1 MEQQPSAHFSLSKAW
16 RIPIV
21 ASMSDYKT
29 IQELKQIDASLA
41 VPFRGIYI
49 LRRKNTRTAR
59 NGNPFLSV
67 EFGDSSGSFNA
78 NCFGDSPVFTACD
91 AAPEGSIIRLSGT
104 TEYYQ
109 ERFSP
114 KLKAAE
120 VIEASEAADEGVLG
134 QLVEVPPESE
144 DELWAHI
151 VEGIAA
157 IAHPQL
163 RETVQRVMDET
174 EAQFRTSTAAIS
186 MHHAYRH
193 GLLEHTTHM
202 LRACRALLPLYP
214 QVDPDLAIAGIILHD
229 IGKLEEYQGDFA
241 AKVSRIGTLQGHVV
255 LGFRIARKA
264 AIQSK
269 LNADLTERLEHIIL
283 SHQGEKEWGAA
294 AMAATP
300 EAVFVSMVDNL
311 DAKMGMVQRVL
322 RNTPEGEEFSEYL
335 AGLQTRVLVTPPDK
349 S

>member
-1 MEQQPSAHFSLSKAW
+1 M
-16 RIPIV
+16 
-21 ASMSDYKT
+21 
-29 IQELKQIDASLA
+29 IDA
-41 VPFRGIYI
+41 
-49 LRRKNTRTAR
+49 
-59 NGNPFLSV
+59 
-67 EFGDSSGSFNA
+67 
-78 NCFGDSPVFTACD
+78 
-91 AAPEGSIIRLSGT
+91 
-104 TEYYQ
+104 TE
-109 ERFSP
+109 
-114 KLKAAE
+114 AE
-120 VIEASEAADEGVLG
+120 AEGVLS

-144 DELWAHI
+144 DELWGHI
-151 VEGIAA
+151 EEAIAA
-157 IAHPQL
+157 IEHPQL
-163 RETVQRVMDET
+163 KETVQRVMDEWGP
-174 EAQFRTSTAAIS
+174 QFRTSTAAIS

-202 LRACRALLPLYP
+202 VRACRALLPLYP

-229 IGKLEEYQGDFA
+229 VGKLEEYEGDFA

-255 LGFRIARKA
+255 LGFRTARKA
-264 AIQSK
+264 ALQSK

-335 AGLQTRVLVTPPDK
+335 MGLQTRVLVTPPDK

>member
-1 MEQQPSAHFSLSKAW
+1 
-16 RIPIV
+16 
-21 ASMSDYKT
+21 MSEFKT
-29 IQELKQIDASLA
+29 VQELKQLDSAIAA
-41 VPFRGIYI
+41 PFRSIFI
-49 LRRKNTRTAR
+49 LRRKTVKTAK

-67 EFGDSSGSFNA
+67 ELGDAGGSFTA
-78 NCFGDSPVFTACD
+78 NCFGDSSVFEALEHV
-91 AAPEGSIIRLSGT
+91 PEGSIVRISGK

-114 KLKAAE
+114 RLQAAE
-120 VIEASEAADEGVLG
+120 AVESSDEDAKSMLS

-144 DELWAHI
+144 EELWAHI
-151 VEGIAA
+151 EEAIAA
-157 IAHPQL
+157 IEHPQL
-163 RETVQRVMDET
+163 RDTVLRVMEEWGD
-174 EAQFRTSTAAIS
+174 QFRTGTAAIS

-193 GLLEHTTHM
+193 GLLEHSTHM
-202 LRACRALLPLYP
+202 VRAARALLPLYP
-214 QVDPDLAIAGIILHD
+214 EVDGDLAIAGIILHD
-229 IGKLEEYQGDFA
+229 VGKLEEYQGDFA
-241 AKVSRIGTLQGHVV
+241 AKVSRIGVLQGHVV
-255 LGFRIARKA
+255 LGFRTARKA
-264 AIQSK
+264 ALQSK

-322 RNTPEGEEFSEYL
+322 RKSPEDEEFSEYL
-335 AGLQTRVLVTPPDK
+335 GGLKTRVLLTPPDK

>member
-1 MEQQPSAHFSLSKAW
+1 
-16 RIPIV
+16 
-21 ASMSDYKT
+21 MSDYKT
-29 IQELKQIDASLA
+29 IQELKQIDAALA
-41 VPFRGIYI
+41 APFRGIYI
-49 LRRKNTRTAR
+49 LRRKTVKTAR

-67 EFGDSSGSFNA
+67 ELGDSSGSFTA
-78 NCFGDSPVFTACD
+78 NCFDNTPPYNALIDVN
-91 AAPEGSIIRLSGT
+91 EGAIVRISGK

-109 ERFSP
+109 DRFSP
-114 KLKAAE
+114 KLQAGEEITAE
-120 VIEASEAADEGVLG
+120 EADEENVLS

-144 DELWAHI
+144 EELWADI
-151 VEGIAA
+151 VAAIAA
-157 IAHPQL
+157 IEHPQL
-163 RETVQRVMDET
+163 KETVQRVMDEWG
-174 EAQFRTSTAAIS
+174 EQFRTSTAAIS

-202 LRACRALLPLYP
+202 VRACRALLPLYP
-214 QVDPDLAIAGIILHD
+214 QVDADLAIAGIILHD
-229 IGKLEEYQGDFA
+229 IGKLEEYEGDFA

-255 LGFRIARKA
+255 LGFRTARKA

-300 EAVFVSMVDNL
+300 EAVFVSMIDNL

-322 RNTPEGEEFSEYL
+322 RNTPEGEAFSEYL
-335 AGLQTRVLVTPPDK
+335 MGLQTRVLVSPPDK

>member
-1 MEQQPSAHFSLSKAW
+1 
-16 RIPIV
+16 
-21 ASMSDYKT
+21 MSDFKT
-29 IQELKQIDASLA
+29 IQELKQIDAALA
-41 VPFRGIYI
+41 APFRSIFI
-49 LRRKNTRTAR
+49 LRRKTVKTAR

-67 EFGDSSGSFNA
+67 ELGDSSGSFTA
-78 NCFGDSPVFTACD
+78 NCFDNTAPYN
-91 AAPEGSIIRLSGT
+91 ALVAISEGAIVRVSGK
-104 TEYYQ
+104 TEHYND
-109 ERFSP
+109 RFSP
-114 KLKAAE
+114 KIQAAE
-120 VIEASEAADEGVLG
+120 EITPEDAKEEGVLG

-144 DELWAHI
+144 ADLWAHI
-151 VEGIAA
+151 EEAIAA
-157 IAHPQL
+157 IEHPQL
-163 RETVQRVMDET
+163 KETVQRVMDEWGDK
-174 EAQFRTSTAAIS
+174 FRTGTAAIS

-202 LRACRALLPLYP
+202 VRSCRALLPLYP
-214 QVDPDLAIAGIILHD
+214 QVDGDLAIAGIILHD

-255 LGFRIARKA
+255 LGFRTARKA
-264 AIQSK
+264 ALQSK

-335 AGLQTRVLVTPPDK
+335 MGLQTRVLLTPPDK

>member
-1 MEQQPSAHFSLSKAW
+1 MSAF
-16 RIPIV
+16 
-21 ASMSDYKT
+21 KT
-29 IQELKQIDASLA
+29 VQELKQLDPAIA
-41 VPFRGIYI
+41 VPFRSIFI
-49 LRRKNTRTAR
+49 LRRKTVKTAK
-59 NGNPFLSV
+59 NGNPFLSI
-67 EFGDSSGSFNA
+67 ELGDAGGSFTANAFGDSA
-78 NCFGDSPVFTACD
+78 VFTSLENVA
-91 AAPEGSIIRLSGT
+91 EGSMIRLSGK

-109 ERFSP
+109 DRFSP
-114 KLKAAE
+114 RLQAAE
-120 VIEASEAADEGVLG
+120 EVAADDEEAQSMLS

-151 VEGIAA
+151 EEAIAA
-157 IAHPQL
+157 IEHLHL
-163 RETVQRVMDET
+163 RETVQRVMDEMG
-174 EAQFRTSTAAIS
+174 AHFRVSTAAIS

-202 LRACRALLPLYP
+202 VRAARALLPLYP
-214 QVDPDLAIAGIILHD
+214 QVDADLAIAGIILHD
-229 IGKLEEYQGDFA
+229 IGKLEEYIGEFA

-255 LGFRIARKA
+255 LGFRTARKA

-322 RNTPEGEEFSEYL
+322 RNAPEGEEFSEYL
-335 AGLQTRVLVTPPDK
+335 MGLKTRVLLTTPDK
-349 S
+349 T

>member
-1 MEQQPSAHFSLSKAW
+1 MLG
-16 RIPIV
+16 
-21 ASMSDYKT
+21 YKT
-29 IQELKQIDASLA
+29 IQELKQIDPALA
-41 VPFRGIYI
+41 APFRGIYI
-49 LRRKNTRTAR
+49 LKRKNTRMAR
-59 NGNPFLSV
+59 NGNPFLSL
-67 EFGDSSGSFNA
+67 ELGDSGGSFTA
-78 NCFGDSPVFTACD
+78 NCFNDSAVFKACD
-91 AAPEGSIIRLSGT
+91 GAPEGSIVRISGT

-114 KLKAAE
+114 RLQAAE
-120 VIEASEAADEGVLG
+120 IIEPEEAETDGVLS
-134 QLVEVPPESE
+134 QLVEIPPESE
-144 DELWAHI
+144 AELWADI
-151 VEGIAA
+151 QEAVAA
-157 IAHPQL
+157 ISHTQL
-163 RETVQRVMDET
+163 KETVQKVLDDT
-174 EAQFRTSTAAIS
+174 EPQFKTWTAAIS

-202 LRACRALLPLYP
+202 VRACRALLPLYP

-229 IGKLEEYQGDFA
+229 IGKLEEYEGNFA
-241 AKVSRIGTLQGHVV
+241 AKVSRIGVLQGHVV
-255 LGFRIARKA
+255 LGFRTARKA

-269 LNADLTERLEHIIL
+269 LNSDLTERLEHIIL

-322 RNTPEGEEFSEYL
+322 RNTPEGEEFSDYL
-335 AGLQTRVLVTPPDK
+335 PGLQTRVLLTPPDK

>member
-1 MEQQPSAHFSLSKAW
+1 
-16 RIPIV
+16 
-21 ASMSDYKT
+21 MSDYKT
-29 IQELKQIDASLA
+29 TQEIKQLDVNMA

-49 LRRKNTRTAR
+49 LRRKNIKTAR
-59 NGNPFLSV
+59 NGNPFMSV
-67 EFGDSSGSFNA
+67 EFGDSCGSFNT
-78 NCFGDSPVFTACD
+78 NCFNDTPVFTTCD
-91 AAPEGSIIRLSGT
+91 ATPEGSIIRLSGT

-109 ERFSP
+109 GRFSP

-120 VIEASEAADEGVLG
+120 AIDPAEAEAEGVLS
-134 QLVEVPPESE
+134 QLVEVPPEPE
-144 DELWAHI
+144 EELWGHI
-151 VEGIAA
+151 VAAIAA
-157 IAHPQL
+157 IEHPQL
-163 RETVQRVMDET
+163 RETVQRVMDES
-174 EAQFRTSTAAIS
+174 EAKFRTSTAAIS

-202 LRACRALLPLYP
+202 VRACRTLLPLYP
-214 QVDPDLAIAGIILHD
+214 QVDADLAIAGIILHD
-229 IGKLEEYQGDFA
+229 VGKLEEYEGEFS

-255 LGFRIARKA
+255 LGFRTARKA
-264 AIQSK
+264 ALQSK

-300 EAVFVSMVDNL
+300 EAVFVSMIDNL

-322 RNTPEGEEFSEYL
+322 RNTPPGEEFSEYL
-335 AGLQTRVLVTPPDK
+335 TGLQTRVLVTPPDK

>member
-1 MEQQPSAHFSLSKAW
+1 
-16 RIPIV
+16 
-21 ASMSDYKT
+21 MSEFKT
-29 IQELKQIDASLA
+29 VQELKQLDPNIAA
-41 VPFRGIYI
+41 PFRSILI
-49 LRRKNTRTAR
+49 LRRKTVKTAK
-59 NGNPFLSV
+59 NGNPFLSI
-67 EFGDSSGSFNA
+67 ELGDSGGSFTA
-78 NCFGDSPVFTACD
+78 NCFGDSPVF
-91 AAPEGSIIRLSGT
+91 AALENVAEGSIIRVSGK

-114 KLKAAE
+114 RLQAAE
-120 VIEASEAADEGVLG
+120 ELDAAEAEAEGVLS

-144 DELWAHI
+144 GELWAHI
-151 VEGIAA
+151 EEA
-157 IAHPQL
+157 IDAIKHPHL
-163 RETVQRVMDET
+163 RETVQRVMDEMG
-174 EAQFRTSTAAIS
+174 AQFRTSTAAIS

-202 LRACRALLPLYP
+202 VRAARALLPLYP
-214 QVDPDLAIAGIILHD
+214 QVDADLAIAGIILHD
-229 IGKLEEYQGDFA
+229 IGKLEEYEGDFA

-255 LGFRIARKA
+255 LGFRTARKA

-335 AGLQTRVLVTPPDK
+335 HGLQTRVLLAPPDK